1 MQKSVLFFLC
11 FLGITNITYTQYRD
25 LQKLPQTWS
34 LQDCIGYAKQN
45 NIQLNSLRL
54 SRSSAELDL
63 VQSENNR
70 LPNVS
75 GSASQSMVNSK
86 NANPVV
92 GGFQTQARFSS
103 NYGVSSS
110 MTLYNGGYLK
120 NNIKAKKLSVASAGL
135 TIDEAANDITLNIT
149 QAFLDILLAQENTKT
164 LRELLLT
171 SQAQF
176 KQAQQRYSAGSI
188 SKKELLQ
195 FESQLAAD
203 NYNVVMTNNAYR
215 LNLALLKQI
224 LQLPYDYE
232 LVIVIPENIEPL
244 EIVLSLE
251 NAQKAAVEN
260 RPEVKNNELAIRLAE
275 VELDKTRAGRLP
287 TVNLGAGLSTGY
299 SDNRTSP
306 YFSQIG
312 DNFYQSVN
320 LNASIPIFS
329 RNLNKTNIEKSKIVI
344 EQAKLTLDYTKTIL
358 VQQVEQAYINLQNA
372 QAQYAVAAT
381 QLRIAE
387 ETYHISNEQ
396 LRLGAISMVEVLQQ
410 KNTYVQALQSYV
422 QAKYTAVLYT
432 KIYKFYTGESISF

>member
-1 MQKSVLFFLC
+1 
-11 FLGITNITYTQYRD
+11 
-25 LQKLPQTWS
+25 
-34 LQDCIGYAKQN
+34 
-45 NIQLNSLRL
+45 
-54 SRSSAELDL
+54 
-63 VQSENNR
+63 
-70 LPNVS
+70 
-75 GSASQSMVNSK
+75 
-86 NANPVV
+86 
-92 GGFQTQARFSS
+92 
-103 NYGVSSS
+103 
-110 MTLYNGGYLK
+110 
-120 NNIKAKKLSVASAGL
+120 
-135 TIDEAANDITLNIT
+135 
-149 QAFLDILLAQENTKT
+149 
-164 LRELLLT
+164 
-171 SQAQF
+171 
-176 KQAQQRYSAGSI
+176 
-188 SKKELLQ
+188 
-195 FESQLAAD
+195 
-203 NYNVVMTNNAYR
+203 MTNNAYR

-251 NAQKAAVEN
+251 NALKAAIEY
-260 RPEVKNNELAIRLAE
+260 RPEVKNDELAIRLAE

-287 TVNLGAGLSTGY
+287 TVNLGAGLSTGF

-387 ETYHISNEQ
+387 ETYHITNEQ